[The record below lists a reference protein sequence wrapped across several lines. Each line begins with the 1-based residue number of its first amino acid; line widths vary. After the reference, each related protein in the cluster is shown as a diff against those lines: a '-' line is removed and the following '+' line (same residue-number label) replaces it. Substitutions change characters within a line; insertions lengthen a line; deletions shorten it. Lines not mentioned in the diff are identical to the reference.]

1 VADYNCT
8 VQIEKP
14 DSALTVGQAF
24 GIACDGDWSHFSGD
38 QAELRVDQ
46 ADKYKIKLLS
56 FEGTSSGAHL
66 TVTSYQAGNQDLKMV
81 QIVNAQES
89 RVLGNLHFQI
99 KSVLDPKTKP
109 EPYGPYGP
117 LRLSLPGWYFI
128 VLALFLVAVVT
139 TITIRVRRHLQKRNM
154 IRELEAQ
161 GLAATPF
168 SQFNQNMRRLRR
180 EAAFLE
186 GREEGSENEKSAFVQ
201 DLEKS
206 YRLYLGR
213 TFLIPTLNWADA
225 LVLKD
230 LKRHH
235 KPVFVLV
242 GSEVDRLL
250 QEFSRAKASAKNV
263 KNQDL
268 LQLFELARKNVDA
281 MEVHLKNNL
290 KNNLKNKEN
299 T

>member
-14 DSALTVGQAF
+14 DSALTVGQEFAV
-24 GIACDGDWSHFSGD
+24 ACDGDWSHFFVGQSD
-38 QAELRVDQ
+38 QVEIRVDQ

-66 TVTSYQAGNQDLKMV
+66 VVTSYQAGNHDLKTV

-89 RVLGNLHFQI
+89 RVLGDLHFQI
-99 KSVLDPKTKP
+99 KSVLDPQTKP

-117 LRLSLPGWYFI
+117 LRLSLPSWYFV
-128 VLALFLVAVVT
+128 VLALVLVALAT
-139 TITIRVRRHLQKRNM
+139 AITIRVRRHLQKKGM

-180 EAAFLE
+180 EAGFLE
-186 GREEGSENEKSAFVQ
+186 GREEGSENEKTAFVR
-201 DLEKS
+201 DLENS

-213 TFLIPTLNWADA
+213 TFLIPTLNWSDA

-230 LKRHH
+230 LKKHH
-235 KPVFVLV
+235 KPVFVLA
-242 GSEVDRLL
+242 GNEVDRLL
-250 QEFSRAKASAKNV
+250 QEFSRAKDSAKNV
-263 KNQDL
+263 QNQDL
-268 LQLFELARKNVDA
+268 IQLFELARKNVDA
-281 MEVHLKNNL
+281 MEMHL
-290 KNNLKNKEN
+290 KNNLKNKEDA
-299 T
+299 